1 MRCLSLLLM
10 TLSTTSLI
18 ACGESPPPDVKLGA
32 PVDEDGDGY
41 PDEHDCD
48 DGDAAIN
55 PSADER
61 CDGIDNDCDGEIDE
75 HAVDRETFWADRD
88 GDGFGDAARATE
100 ACSAPGGFVENAD
113 DCDDT
118 DPSVSP
124 DGAEVCNDVD
134 DDCDGLVDA
143 DDDSIDPS
151 GLYTVW
157 PDLDGDHKG
166 DRTAAAFQ
174 SCRDRGGVSL
184 VGDDCDDSDPW
195 TYPGA
200 APLESASACMQD
212 LDHDSWGAAS
222 PTSAA
227 ATPGTDCDDSD
238 PLVSPDRDEVCG
250 NGIDDNCDG
259 DIDEGCG

>member
-184 VGDDCDDSDPW
+184 VGDDCDDSDPSSPRPLACR
-195 TYPGA
+195 TSTTTAGGPPHPRPPPPPPGPTA
-200 APLESASACMQD
+200 TTPTRWSALTGTRSVAT
-212 LDHDSWGAAS
+212 AS
-222 PTSAA
+222 TTTATATSTKAA
-227 ATPGTDCDDSD
+227 A
-238 PLVSPDRDEVCG
+238 DRYQS
-250 NGIDDNCDG
+250 
-259 DIDEGCG
+259 